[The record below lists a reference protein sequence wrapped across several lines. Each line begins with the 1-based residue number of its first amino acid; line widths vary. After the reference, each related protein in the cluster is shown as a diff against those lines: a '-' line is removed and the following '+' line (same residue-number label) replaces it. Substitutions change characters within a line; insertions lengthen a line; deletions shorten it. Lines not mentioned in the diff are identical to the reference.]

1 MSQLT
6 ESKEQLSSKLREASE
21 KLVEL
26 EHERELAGGQFIP
39 SDRDY
44 YYSNSTSNSAEN
56 SISEAVEEARQEE
69 RAKLNGLLETI
80 AERLLKIRFSKI

>member
-1 MSQLT
+1 MKSTQSKLIELT
-6 ESKEQLSSKLREASE
+6 QSKEQLSSKLREAAE

-44 YYSNSTSNSAEN
+44 YYSNSTSNSAEH
-56 SISEAVEEARQEE
+56 SIAEAVEEARQEE
-69 RAKLNGLLETI
+69 RAKLNGT
-80 AERLLKIRFSKI
+80 